1 MNLKLLVIS
10 EMNLSNEITSL
21 KDKLFKAQKTI
32 ELKNDLKLNEMNQLS
47 KSIN

>member
-21 KDKLFKAQKTI
+21 KDKLFKAQKII
-32 ELKNDLKLNEMNQLS
+32 ELKTTEINEMNQVS